1 MLAKSSHIFN
11 QPTKSTMMILRQKPS
26 VTYQPAHQS
35 TQKARTRRFFHPF
48 GTSAKNEPVAVE
60 TIGGVYTTES
70 TKPSVEKGS
79 TKSINTARTESSTTD
94 ENTWWISS
102 GLPGHHRGAPLVV
115 RRSFNSR
122 GERVHTNNHGAGP
135 VQLADEDI
143 LGQIMLRSRK
153 LPQHSGCFSSNHIMI
168 NSERTRR
175 LIPPLAR
182 LPKLDDLA
190 RNQAALMASARE
202 LSHSD
207 PVALQD
213 HLGQQY
219 CLRLAENVTRG
230 PNLRDIHQSMMASS
244 SAADRNNILD
254 RRFTC
259 MGIGTAKA
267 ANGTLYLCQM
277 FRG

>member
-1 MLAKSSHIFN
+1 MMMLK
-11 QPTKSTMMILRQKPS
+11 QKPS
-26 VTYQPAHQS
+26 VQYKPAQS
-35 TQKARTRRFFHPF
+35 TQKVRTTRGLFHPF
-48 GTSAKNEPVAVE
+48 GTRAKTNEPVAVE
-60 TIGGVYTTES
+60 TIGGVYRTEES
-70 TKPSVEKGS
+70 KPSVEIGS
-79 TKSINTARTESSTTD
+79 TKSINTTCTESSTTD
-94 ENTWWISS
+94 ENTCWISS
-102 GLPGHHRGAPLVV
+102 GLPGHHKGAPLVV

-122 GERVHTNNHGAGP
+122 GEHVHPNKHGAGDP
-135 VQLADEDI
+135 VQLADEDM

-153 LPQHSGCFSSNHIMI
+153 LPQHSGYYSSNHIMI

-202 LSHSD
+202 LSHAD
-207 PVALQD
+207 PVNLQD

-219 CLRLAENVTRG
+219 CLRLGENVTRG

-254 RRFTC
+254 RRFTY

-267 ANGTLYLCQM
+267 TNGTLYLCQM